1 MSFSWINWINM
12 AVVVYLILINII
24 VARKGLSDSF
34 NSKHLAINIFEQ
46 IGRYGCMILMIFPI
60 FTRGWEFGFKSVT
73 EMLIW
78 ICLTVLLL
86 VIYSLLWVKKANGG
100 VGVLYGLAII
110 PIVLFLMNGFL
121 LWHPALVVVSLVF
134 GVSHF
139 IIVKENA

>member
-34 NSKHLAINIFEQ
+34 NSKHLAINILEQ

>member
-121 LWHPALVVVSLVF
+121 LWHPALLVVSLVF